1 MHLHVTTFFL
11 REFVKA
17 PTVHFERHFDF
28 TVTSP
33 LEWDLD
39 ELVSV
44 VLLVKVFEL
53 NVDLCRA
60 CLELLEIVEWVCSSR
75 CFIVLLE
82 VSKFLYV

>member
-1 MHLHVTTFFL
+1 MHLHVTTFFF

-33 LEWDLD
+33 LEWALD
-39 ELVSV
+39 ELASV

-60 CLELLEIVEWVCSSR
+60 CFELLEIVEWVCSSR
-75 CFIVLLE
+75 CIIVLLE
-82 VSKFLYV
+82 IFKILHV